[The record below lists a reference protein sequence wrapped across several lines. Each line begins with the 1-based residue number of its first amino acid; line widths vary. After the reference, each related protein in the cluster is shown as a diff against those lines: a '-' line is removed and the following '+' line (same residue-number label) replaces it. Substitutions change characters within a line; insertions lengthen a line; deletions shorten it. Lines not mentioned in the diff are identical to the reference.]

1 MQDVP
6 VRVSP
11 IPKSFLYVCCRN
23 CKVCCRNVG
32 PYHDGVGDPFRPR
45 VDQSRLGHREILALR
60 NSIIHIS
67 YSSVLKRSSWGNPTT
82 IKNALQP
89 FRNGWSSLDEDF

>member
-6 VRVSP
+6 VRISP
-11 IPKSFLYVCCRN
+11 IPKSFLY
-23 CKVCCRNVG
+23 VCCRNVG